1 MSAVELSERD
11 VEAFR
16 GVIYRYYERHGRS
29 FPWRDTTDPYRIL
42 VSEVMLQQTQ
52 TSRAVPKYHRFI
64 ERFPDVQ
71 TLASASLQD
80 VLEAWQG
87 LGYNRR
93 AMHLRQAAMDIVE
106 RYGGVVPSDEAALR
120 SLPGIGPYTAAAVRA
135 FAFNLPAI
143 VMDTNVRTVYIHFFF
158 PGRDAVADGDIRP
171 LVETTLDRDNPGRWY
186 SALMDYGAML
196 KQRHDNPGRKSTSY
210 TRQSR
215 FVDSDRQIRGAII
228 RLLLDGPMEPRTLVD
243 AIDGEKS
250 RVLDIIDRLRREHM
264 VVLDDDR
271 LSIPR
276 NVNN

>member
-1 MSAVELSERD
+1 MSAVELSARD

-29 FPWRDTTDPYRIL
+29 FPWRETTDPYSIL

-52 TSRAVPKYHRFI
+52 TSRAVPKYRAFLD
-64 ERFPDVQ
+64 RFPDVEA
-71 TLASASLQD
+71 LASASLQD

-93 AMHLRQAAMDIVE
+93 AMHLRQAAIDIVA
-106 RYGGVVPSDEAALR
+106 RYGGVVPRDEASLR
-120 SLPGIGPYTAAAVRA
+120 SLPGIGPYTAAAVQA
-135 FAFNLPAI
+135 FAFDLPAV
-143 VMDTNVRTVYIHFFF
+143 VMDTNVRTVFIHFFF
-158 PGRDAVADGDIRP
+158 PGLDAVDDTDIRP
-171 LVETTLDRDNPGRWY
+171 LVEATMDGDNPRRWY

-210 TRQSR
+210 NRQSR
-215 FVDSDRQIRGAII
+215 FVGSDRQIRGAVV
-228 RLLLDGPMEPRTLVD
+228 RLLLDGPMELRTLVD
-243 AIDGEKS
+243 AIDAEES

-264 VVLDDDR
+264 VALDDDR

-276 NVNN
+276 QR